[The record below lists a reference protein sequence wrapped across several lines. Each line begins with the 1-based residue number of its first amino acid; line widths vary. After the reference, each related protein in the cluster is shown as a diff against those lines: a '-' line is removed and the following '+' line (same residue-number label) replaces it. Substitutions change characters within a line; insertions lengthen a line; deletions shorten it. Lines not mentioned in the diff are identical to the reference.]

1 MRTLC
6 FAIAALVL
14 GISTAQAEPKPSA
27 AKRMQHADRND
38 DGVVTA
44 REMQKEKQF
53 EHNQRSTV
61 NQPWEERADADGDGK
76 VEPVEARAYR
86 LQIIDLNK
94 DGTITVEERRAFQ
107 GSWKRIVT
115 SDVERK
121 YDANGNGSL
130 EWPEARELLKDRLTI
145 VNTDGKAIVNTDTER
160 EFDDNGDGVID
171 GVEAARLKELLD
183 WE

>member
-6 FAIAALVL
+6 LAIVALVL
-14 GISTAQAEPKPSA
+14 SISTAQAEPKPSA
-27 AKRMQHADRND
+27 GKRMQHADRND

-53 EHNQRSTV
+53 EHKQRSTV

-94 DGTITVEERRAFQ
+94 DGTITVEERRAFY
-107 GSWKRIVT
+107 GSWKRVVNT
-115 SDVERK
+115 EAEKK
-121 YDANGNGSL
+121 YDANGSGYL
-130 EWPEARELLKDRLTI
+130 EWPEAREFLKDRLTI
-145 VNTDGKAIVNTDTER
+145 VNTDGKAIVNTDIER

-171 GVEAARLKELLD
+171 AKEAAALKEVLD
-183 WE
+183 